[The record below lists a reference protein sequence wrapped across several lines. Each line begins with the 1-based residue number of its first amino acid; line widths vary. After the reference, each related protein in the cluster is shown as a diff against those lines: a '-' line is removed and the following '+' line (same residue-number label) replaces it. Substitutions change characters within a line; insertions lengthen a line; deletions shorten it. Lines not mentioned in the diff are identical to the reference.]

1 MARILM
7 VCLGNICRS
16 PIADGLLRHKVAQE
30 NLPIIVDS
38 AGTSAH
44 HIGQAPDE
52 RMQKVATSRGV
63 PIDFLRARQF
73 KAEDFEQFDIIYAM
87 DDSNQANILK
97 LARNENDRNKVRLF
111 LNELYPGKD
120 MNVPDPYFGGEK
132 GFIDVFEMVDSTT
145 EMIINKFKQ
154 GKL

>member
-1 MARILM
+1 M

-16 PIADGLLRHKVAQE
+16 PIADGLLRHKVAKE
-30 NLPIIVDS
+30 NLPIEVDS

-52 RMQKVATSRGV
+52 RMQKVAESRGV
-63 PIDFLRARQF
+63 PIDYLKARQF
-73 KAEDFEQFDIIYAM
+73 KADDFDQFDIIYAM
-87 DDSNQANILK
+87 DDSNRTNILK
-97 LARNENDRNKVRLF
+97 LARNENDKNKVRLF
-111 LNELYPGKD
+111 LNELYPGEN

-132 GFIDVFEMVDSTT
+132 GFFDVFEMVDSTT